1 LHDRGITEK
10 DGHGIGLDLPALM
23 LIGFGWELVFVGA
36 KSTVSVQVSPEVRGR
51 TMGLL
56 FLVMSGCTAVGAVC
70 LGHLHDW
77 LETKWIFLG
86 IAAVGSRGLRG
97 RRCSPGPG
105 PGLTPLAE
113 WFARR
118 AAGLG
123 AVGAGDVLP
132 SDGWVPVVCDSGPT
146 VVSAGNTGI

>member
-1 LHDRGITEK
+1 MHDRGITET
-10 DGHGIGLDLPALM
+10 DGQGIGLDLPALM

-70 LGHLHDW
+70 LGHLNDW

-86 IAAVGSRGLRG
+86 IAAVVLLAGGYLMSLVYR
-97 RRCSPGPG
+97 
-105 PGLTPLAE
+105 TPKTAIGE
-113 WFARR
+113 
-118 AAGLG
+118 
-123 AVGAGDVLP
+123 VDH
-132 SDGWVPVVCDSGPT
+132 
-146 VVSAGNTGI
+146 